1 MKRILPK
8 KVFKYSCTIDIS
20 PGWEIILDKLINLG
34 YIDCWTDCITTDEL
48 KTLIWSS
55 GSRGACGLTGF
66 KDDNYLHLGNNDN
79 LFLAIAA
86 INDEDDYM
94 TWFTNGEDWYQHKE
108 KNLFDTTQ
116 GLWHKA
122 SADELI
128 INFHKIKI

>member
-1 MKRILPK
+1 MKRIIPK
-8 KVFKYSCTIDIS
+8 KEFKYSCTIDIR
-20 PGWEIILDKLINLG
+20 PDWDIIFNKLIDLG
-34 YIDCWTDCITTDEL
+34 YIDCWTDCIATNEL

-66 KDDNYLHLGNNDN
+66 RDDSYIYLGNNDT

-108 KNLFDTTQ
+108 RNRFDLNS
-116 GLWHKA
+116 GLWRKV
-122 SADELI
+122 SLDELFMNPDKLI
-128 INFHKIKI
+128 L